1 MSIQNVCPTDGVAR
15 LSTESST
22 ETSAPAEHKWQP
34 IPSKQRRVLGVL
46 LEKAKTTPDAY
57 PMTINAI
64 RVGCNQKNN
73 RAPITNYE
81 PEDVQDALD
90 DLRQRGAV
98 AEVQGSSRV
107 AKYRHY
113 FYEWLG
119 VNKLE
124 SAVMAELLLRGPQ
137 TEGELRGRAS
147 RMEPIN
153 DLDVLREVLRGLKAR
168 GLVVPLTSEGRGH
181 VVTHGLYLPE
191 ELERLKT
198 QFASGAMAPVADD
211 ASEPRAMPAA
221 SFSQDA
227 ESEIRDEL
235 AKLRD
240 ELAELRRE
248 VEELRSRAGLA

>member
-1 MSIQNVCPTDGVAR
+1 MS
-15 LSTESST
+15 SESST
-22 ETSAPAEHKWQP
+22 DIPAPAERRWTP
-34 IPSKQRRVLGVL
+34 LPAKQRRVLGVL

-57 PMTINAI
+57 PMTLNAI

-73 RAPITNYE
+73 RAPIANYE
-81 PEDVQDALD
+81 PDDVQDALD
-90 DLRQRGAV
+90 DLRHRGAA
-98 AEVQGSSRV
+98 AEVQGSGRV

-153 DLDVLREVLRGLKAR
+153 DLEVLREVLRGLKAK

-181 VVTHGLYLPE
+181 VVTHGLYPPE
-191 ELERLKT
+191 EFERVQT
-198 QFASGAMAPVADD
+198 QFASGAMSAGVEE
-211 ASEPRAMPAA
+211 ASEPRATPAA
-221 SFSQDA
+221 IFSPDA
-227 ESEIRDEL
+227 EAELRGEL

-240 ELAELRRE
+240 EVAELRRE
-248 VEELRSRAGLA
+248 VDKMRGHFGLG